1 MAALANALALRCR
14 DLRGYSLW
22 QMLAPRITRRQFVAS
37 AAAAIAVGCGSSAES
52 GFTPLFDGTSLQ
64 GWEGDRSLWI
74 VEDGMLIG
82 RSPGIGY
89 NDFLA
94 TEKEYGDFVLRFQI
108 QLVGNV
114 GNGGT
119 QFRSQRVDRDTE
131 MIGYQ
136 ADVGEEYWGS
146 LYDESRRRVTLAA
159 PDDETLARALKLN
172 DWNDYEVHAE
182 GQHIVLKLNGVTTV
196 DYTEPD
202 PSIATIGRIA
212 VQIHSGPA
220 METRYRNMRLR
231 EL

>member
-1 MAALANALALRCR
+1 M
-14 DLRGYSLW
+14 SS
-22 QMLAPRITRRQFVAS
+22 QQPSRRRFLS
-37 AAAAIAVGCGSSAES
+37 TAVGLVIASCGDS
-52 GFTPLFDGTSLQ
+52 GETEFVPLFDGVSLD
-64 GWEGDRSLWI
+64 GWEGDTNLWI

-82 RSPGIGY
+82 RSPGIDY

-94 TEKEYGDFVLRFQI
+94 TEKEYGDFTLRFQL

-119 QFRSQRVDRDTE
+119 QFRSQRIEGDTE

-136 ADVGEEYWGS
+136 ADVGEEYWGC
-146 LYDESRRRVTLAA
+146 LYDESRRREVLAG
-159 PDDETLARALKLN
+159 PDEATLARALKPT

-182 GQHIVLKLNGVTTV
+182 GRHIVLKLNGVTTV

-202 PSIATIGRIA
+202 ESIPTTGRIA
-212 VQIHSGPA
+212 VQIHSGAA
-220 METRYRNMRLR
+220 METRYRNIRIR